1 MGSGNALYGNYTTGQ
16 MPKGVVWPFLLGKE
30 VKMKRGSFVVSLC
43 LILFWCVGAGTMLFC
58 GIAQTVFAQAVDD
71 TTPPELIAFNFEPK
85 IIDVSA
91 GPASVTFTLT
101 IIDDLSGFDWACF
114 YFVSPSGEQ
123 YQGRCVNSNDL
134 TDEINKVYTVIHEF
148 PEHMEAGTWRLD
160 GFDLADKVTNQRYYI
175 NQDLIDAGFPTD
187 LEVISVEDVTGPVLN
202 SFDFSPKE
210 NIDAGTAPVNITFN
224 WNLTDDISGVM
235 GGGVTFMSPSG
246 NQYFSGWCDSYYIDE
261 NGDCTVTEQLP
272 QYAEIGVWSVI
283 EIYLYDNVGNYTD
296 YNQSEIQALGFPTT
310 FEVTSLV
317 DDKTPPVLHDLSID
331 PIVINTIQGP
341 DSATFILE
349 LTDNLSGFYWGCL
362 DMTSPSGGQY
372 QSMCV
377 HHPYNLVDGSLNLYQ
392 NSIQFP
398 RYSEFGEWTVQY
410 ISVGDKTGNYKVY
423 SHQDLVDM
431 GLPATVLME
440 GVEHSGEF
448 PVGPEGGVINPE
460 DDDILSIVIPAGAVD
475 ENVVISISKIGRFEP
490 VDILIGSDPGQGQ
503 TLAEYDFGPEGMVF
517 NEPLI
522 VTMVVDVTE
531 LNQTERDSLNI
542 FQHTDTDGDGTD
554 DTFLPVGPEHN
565 ISIETTVNPDGTVL
579 MTFTMELD
587 HFSTYAVI
595 LPLVETV
602 DTTPPTIGIVV
613 PEAHAVVQDGV
624 KFKAVVTDESSIGS
638 VSFTIRK
645 ADGNDGVIIGLEQ
658 LAATYNDASGYWEL
672 DFNSANLLDGYY
684 IIFANAVDQYGN
696 EGECDHVP
704 FVIRN
709 WSVLSMLPESKEYR
723 AGRTMPLKFTL
734 RLMPEV
740 DPLTPFVYN
749 EDLVIIIYETNDPG
763 NILQKSVYGDKSSDY
778 RIDTVAEK
786 YITNFKTDKKPTHYT
801 VEILRQATDFLVGSF
816 TFETQR

>member
-1 MGSGNALYGNYTTGQ
+1 MS
-16 MPKGVVWPFLLGKE
+16 
-30 VKMKRGSFVVSLC
+30 KMLFNRSQSLRIFI
-43 LILFWCVGAGTMLFC
+43 ILGAGIMLFC

-101 IIDDLSGFDWACF
+101 ITDDLSGFDYACF
-114 YFVSPSGEQ
+114 SFYSPSGEQ
-123 YQGRCVNSNDL
+123 YQYIYVNSSHL
-134 TDEINKVYTVIHEF
+134 TDETNNVYTVIHEF
-148 PEHMEAGTWRLD
+148 PEHMEAGTWRLNYFYLYD
-160 GFDLADKVTNQRYYI
+160 QVTNNRYYN
-175 NQDLIDAGFPTD
+175 NQDLINAGFPTE

-224 WNLTDDISGVM
+224 WNLTDDISGVSY
-235 GGGVTFMSPSG
+235 GCVNFTSPSG
-246 NQYFSGWCDSYYIDE
+246 NQYFGGWCSSYYMDE

-272 QYAEIGVWSVI
+272 QYAEIGVWSVTS
-283 EIYLYDNVGNYTD
+283 IYLDDNVGNYTYYD
-296 YNQSEIQALGFPTT
+296 QAEIQALGFPTT
-310 FEVTSLV
+310 FEVTSLI
-317 DDKTPPVLHDLSID
+317 DDTTPPVLHDLSID
-331 PIVINTIQGP
+331 PVVINTIQGP

-349 LTDNLSGFYWGCL
+349 LTDDLAGVYWGCL
-362 DMTSPSGGQY
+362 GMTSPSGGQY
-372 QSMCV
+372 QGMCV
-377 HHPYNLVDGSLNLYQ
+377 NHPYNLVDGSLNLYQ

-398 RYSEFGEWTVQY
+398 RYSEFGEWTVTY
-410 ISVGDKTGNYKVY
+410 IYVHDKTGNYKYY

-440 GVEHSGEF
+440 GVVHSGEF
-448 PVGPEGGVINPE
+448 PVGPEGGVIDPE
-460 DDDILSIVIPAGAVD
+460 DDDVLSIDIPAGAVD
-475 ENVVISISKIGRFEP
+475 ENVDISISKIGRFDP
-490 VDILIGSDPGQGQ
+490 VDILIGSDPEQGQ
-503 TLAEYDFGPEGMVF
+503 VLAEYDFGPEGMVF

-531 LNQTERDSLNI
+531 LDQTERDSLNI
-542 FQHTDTDGDGTD
+542 FLHTDTDGDGTD

-595 LPLVETV
+595 LPLDETV

-624 KFKAVVTDESSIGS
+624 TFQADVNDESSIGS

-645 ADGNDGVIIGLEQ
+645 ADGNDGVTIGLEQ
-658 LAATYNDASGYWEL
+658 LPATYNDASGNWEL

-709 WSVLSMLPESKEYR
+709 WVALIMLPESNEYR

-734 RLMPEV
+734 RLKPEV

-749 EDLVIIIYETNDPG
+749 EDLVILIYETNDPG
-763 NILQKSVYGDKSSDY
+763 NILQQSVYGDESSHY
-778 RIDTVAEK
+778 RIDTLGEK

-801 VEILRQATDFLVGSF
+801 VEIWRQETEFLVGSF